1 MESNRHVGWL
11 GAVAA
16 AIALGS
22 GLAGCDR
29 GGSDDT
35 TAAAPG
41 GTAASAVI
49 SGSGISPGTSSGSI
63 AGTTT
68 ASPGAMVGTYPPGAV
83 APASSSR
90 N

>member
-16 AIALGS
+16 AVALGV

-29 GGSDDT
+29 GSSDT

-41 GTAASAVI
+41 SIAASAVI

-63 AGTTT
+63 AGATT
-68 ASPGAMVGTYPPGAV
+68 ASPGALVGTNPPGAV
-83 APASSSR
+83 APASASKY
-90 N
+90 